1 MKTYADTA
9 SPSLL
14 EGCNSQRTGDT
25 RPRGRTTTRLM
36 QSGWTKDGRRIM
48 EPITTPWIAK
58 PCGSPGWPGCA
69 GCCNN
74 RVDTATGQDHDS
86 VPG

>member
-1 MKTYADTA
+1 MPGYTYADNPHPATVA
-9 SPSLL
+9 PTGLL

-36 QSGWTKDGRRIM
+36 QTGWTDDGRRVM

-74 RVDTATGQDHDS
+74 MPPS
-86 VPG
+86 NP